1 MGGQF
6 LCCSPT
12 LKSGGTRPPPP
23 VPHRSTPVNVT
34 ISYAIKR
41 LSGQS
46 WSMPRRYGTPPQ
58 RKTSNRCGDRAATGC
73 TLREER
79 LPSTQQCDH
88 HARKLELGVPCE
100 QAGGSQAR
108 NIVAHYKQLSR
119 RNNIRT
125 HSRFYTHQR
134 QHTPVLSTIHPHRSL
149 QTLLPSE
156 HHQIM
161 KQMHKTI
168 S

>member
-1 MGGQF
+1 MNTSTRCQRK
-6 LCCSPT
+6 PT
-12 LKSGGTRPPPP
+12 TPGPSYSAT
-23 VPHRSTPVNVT
+23 STDAPRL
-34 ISYAIKR
+34 SKRYAIKR

-46 WSMPRRYGTPPQ
+46 WSTPRRYGTRPQ
-58 RKTSNRCGDRAATGC
+58 RKTSNLWRTCC

-79 LPSTQQCDH
+79 LPTTQQCDH
-88 HARKLELGVPCE
+88 HAGKLELGVLCE

-108 NIVAHYKQLSR
+108 NVVSNYKKLSR

-125 HSRFYTHQR
+125 HSRSYTHQR
-134 QHTPVLSTIHPHRSL
+134 QHTPLLTTIHPHRNL
-149 QTLLPSE
+149 QTLLLSK

-161 KQMHKTI
+161 EHMDTTI